1 MVGSI
6 FSWSLVI
13 GDLQRG
19 YEQVSIE
26 CHDAT
31 LRSITTSEL
40 ISFDLCNPEH
50 ELVSDEIDVAA
61 GRQGRLEHR
70 FAFWPAF
77 RFAVEFNDVAIAREP
92 LGDRRA

>member
-1 MVGSI
+1 M
-6 FSWSLVI
+6 I

-26 CHDAT
+26 YHDAT

-61 GRQGRLEHR
+61 GSNSQDLWIGVSRGLR
-70 FAFWPAF
+70 FSS
-77 RFAVEFNDVAIAREP
+77 
-92 LGDRRA
+92 